1 MSFLIDFVSLLF
13 WLLNMAIFVR
23 VLLSWFKV
31 DPYNPAVVLLYQVT
45 DPILEP
51 LRRVI
56 PSVGPL
62 DITPIVAMILLDVV
76 RRLLLSSLVAL
87 VY

>member
-23 VLLSWFKV
+23 VLLSWFSV
-31 DPYNPAVVLLYQVT
+31 NPYSPAVVLLYQIT

-56 PSVGPL
+56 PPVGPL

-76 RRLLLSSLVAL
+76 RRLILSSLVAL
-87 VY
+87 AF

>member
-13 WLLNMAIFVR
+13 WLLNMAIFIR
-23 VLLSWFKV
+23 VLLSWFSV
-31 DPYNPAVVLLYQVT
+31 DPYHPAVVLLYQVT

-87 VY
+87 AY